1 MNTKRNGRRLLPE
14 DMIFVPTPTK
24 ADRNEPTKQK
34 MDAALYPTRHAPNDG
49 RGADW
54 SRVEL
59 SFEFKNHTDDPFDE
73 TFPGNDPA
81 DSEHRAS
88 NLDLILSHAKLV
100 FDHQHRTHH
109 FTVIIF
115 GRMARIVRWDR
126 AGALITEKFDY
137 KKEPHILG
145 KFLFCYSRSDA
156 VARGHDPTAVR
167 VEPGTKEWDLMSSR
181 AEQSLLRHSRAVE
194 EDARI
199 AFQHSVAQ
207 GQPRWKLAVN
217 TEKGAMH
224 FLVGRP
230 DFSASVLIGRG
241 TRGYV
246 AIDMEDP
253 QGSLVYLKDVWRV
266 DHERIKQEGK
276 ILAALNEKDVL
287 FIPHLVCHGDV
298 PHQVTVSNQ
307 VWLKQNSDGK
317 RIFENDSFED
327 EDGAGA
333 DDDTGADYDVST
345 TSGTLN
351 VAIDEQ
357 EVHFEGS
364 TVPIGEPLMSEDD
377 IPLSS
382 GDEGVPDLELS
393 GSSEEDLPHGTP
405 SGRTDTDEKALYP
418 LKAHKHYR
426 MVVKEVAK
434 PLSEFKNGQE
444 LVLILLHIL
453 TGAFLCCF
461 SDIG

>member
-24 ADRNEPTKQK
+24 ADRNEPTKQT
-34 MDAALYPTRHAPNDG
+34 MDAALYPTRNAPNDG

-59 SFEFKNHTDDPFDE
+59 SFQFKNHTDDPFDE

-88 NLDLILSHAKLV
+88 NLDQILSHAKLV

-109 FTVIIF
+109 LTVIIF

-167 VEPGTKEWDLMSSR
+167 VEPGTKEWELMSSR

-230 DFSASVLIGRG
+230 DFCASVLIGRG

-246 AIDMEDP
+246 AINMEDP
-253 QGSLVYLKDVWRV
+253 QGSFVYLKDAWRV

-276 ILAALNEKDVL
+276 ILAALNEKDVP

-298 PHQVTVSNQ
+298 PHQMTVNNQ
-307 VWLKQNSDGK
+307 VWLKQNSDEK
-317 RIFENDSFED
+317 QTFEDDPFIED
-327 EDGAGA
+327 EDDTDADHGAG
-333 DDDTGADYDVST
+333 GYNYVLT
-345 TSGTLN
+345 TSETLN
-351 VAIDEQ
+351 VAIDE
-357 EVHFEGS
+357 EDMHLEGS
-364 TVPIGEPLMSEDD
+364 TVSVNETLMSEDD
-377 IPLSS
+377 IPSSS
-382 GDEGVPDLELS
+382 GDEGILDLESS
-393 GSSEEDLPHGTP
+393 GPSEEDLPHGMP
-405 SGRTDTDEKALYP
+405 DERTDADGRGLCP

-426 MVVKEVAK
+426 LVVKEVAK
-434 PLSEFKNGQE
+434 PLSAFKDGRE
-444 LVLILLHIL
+444 LVSILIHIL
-453 TGAFLCCF
+453 AGTFLL
-461 SDIG
+461 